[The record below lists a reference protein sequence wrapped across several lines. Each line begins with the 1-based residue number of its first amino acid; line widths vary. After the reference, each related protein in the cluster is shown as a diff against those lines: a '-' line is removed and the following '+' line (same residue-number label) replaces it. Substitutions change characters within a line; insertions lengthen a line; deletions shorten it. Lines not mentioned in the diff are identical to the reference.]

1 MHFVTHGGISV
12 SVRTNDTTNWRE
24 TMNATNDRSQ
34 AYHTGY
40 EARVQGEPK
49 SANPYHAGT
58 WDAEEWL
65 AGWNDA
71 E

>member
-1 MHFVTHGGISV
+1 MSNTDLIRLRDLIRDARSNLM
-12 SVRTNDTTNWRE
+12 T
-24 TMNATNDRSQ
+24 ATNDRSQ

-49 SANPYHAGT
+49 SANPYPAGS
-58 WDAEEWL
+58 WDADEWL